1 MGCFSFIPTLVAN
14 LLLVLRLAKIVYYGC
29 NKNTSVGLLKGAF
42 VMKKSSFVA
51 LILGTVS
58 GVLFALG
65 MCMAL
70 LPEWNA
76 FTEGVIFGAVGIV
89 LGIITALIWCKME
102 NKKLPKMNGKN
113 VLRILYAIIS
123 ALVLGVGMCMCLVW
137 QQIIWGTL
145 VGLLGIIMLIAL
157 IPMIKGIK

>member
-1 MGCFSFIPTLVAN
+1 
-14 LLLVLRLAKIVYYGC
+14 
-29 NKNTSVGLLKGAF
+29 
-42 VMKKSSFVA
+42 MKKSSFVA
-51 LILGTVS
+51 LIMGTVS

-76 FTEGVIFGAVGIV
+76 FKQGVILGGVGLV
-89 LGIITALIWCKME
+89 FGIITFIIWCKME
-102 NKKLPKMNGKN
+102 NKSLPKINGKN
-113 VLRILYAIIS
+113 LVRIIYAVIS
-123 ALVLGVGMCMCLVW
+123 MLILGVGMCLCLVW
-137 QQIIWGTL
+137 EQIIWGTL

>member
-1 MGCFSFIPTLVAN
+1 
-14 LLLVLRLAKIVYYGC
+14 
-29 NKNTSVGLLKGAF
+29 
-42 VMKKSSFVA
+42 MKKSSFVA
-51 LILGTVS
+51 LTLGTVS

-76 FTEGVIFGAVGIV
+76 FKEGIVFGAIGIV
-89 LGIITALIWCKME
+89 LSIVTALIWCKME
-102 NKKLPKMNGKN
+102 NKKLPKLNGKN
-113 VLRILYAIIS
+113 VFRIIYAIVS

-137 QQIIWGTL
+137 NQIVLGTL
-145 VGLLGIIMLIAL
+145 IGLLGIIMLIAL

>member
-1 MGCFSFIPTLVAN
+1 
-14 LLLVLRLAKIVYYGC
+14 
-29 NKNTSVGLLKGAF
+29 
-42 VMKKSSFVA
+42 MKKSSFVA
-51 LILGTVS
+51 LILGTIS

-70 LPEWNA
+70 LPEWKA
-76 FTEGVIFGAVGIV
+76 FTEGIIFGAVGIV

-113 VLRILYAIIS
+113 LFRIIYAVV
-123 ALVLGVGMCMCLVW
+123 AVLVLGVGMCMCLVW
-137 QQIIWGTL
+137 QKIIWGTL

>member
-1 MGCFSFIPTLVAN
+1 
-14 LLLVLRLAKIVYYGC
+14 
-29 NKNTSVGLLKGAF
+29 
-42 VMKKSSFVA
+42 MKKSNFIA
-51 LILGTVS
+51 LIMGTVS

-76 FTEGVIFGAVGIV
+76 FIEGVIFGGIGII

-102 NKKLPKMNGKN
+102 NKKLPKMNVKN
-113 VLRILYAIIS
+113 VLRTIYGVIAV
-123 ALVLGVGMCMCLVW
+123 LVLGLGMCLCLVW
-137 QQIIWGTL
+137 EQIVIGTL
-145 VGLLGIIMLIAL
+145 VGLVGIVMLISL

>member
-1 MGCFSFIPTLVAN
+1 
-14 LLLVLRLAKIVYYGC
+14 
-29 NKNTSVGLLKGAF
+29 
-42 VMKKSSFVA
+42 MKRSSFVA
-51 LILGTVS
+51 LLMGTIS

-76 FTEGVIFGAVGIV
+76 FMEGVIFGGVGLV
-89 LGIITALIWCKME
+89 LGVVTLLVWCKME

-113 VLRILYAIIS
+113 VARILYAIV
-123 ALVLGVGMCMCLVW
+123 AVLILGTGMCLCLVW
-137 QQIIWGTL
+137 QKFVWGTL
-145 VGLLGIIMLIAL
+145 VGLLGIVMLIAL

>member
-1 MGCFSFIPTLVAN
+1 MRGELD
-14 LLLVLRLAKIVYYGC
+14 
-29 NKNTSVGLLKGAF
+29 
-42 VMKKSSFVA
+42 MKKSSFVA
-51 LILGTVS
+51 LVLGTVS

-76 FTEGVIFGAVGIV
+76 FTEGVVFGGVGIV
-89 LGIITALIWCKME
+89 LGIITAIVWCKME
-102 NKKLPKMNGKN
+102 NKKLPKMSAKN
-113 VLRILYAIIS
+113 LFRVVYAVIG

>member
-1 MGCFSFIPTLVAN
+1 
-14 LLLVLRLAKIVYYGC
+14 
-29 NKNTSVGLLKGAF
+29 
-42 VMKKSSFVA
+42 MKKSSFVT

-58 GVLFALG
+58 GVLFSLG

-76 FTEGVIFGAVGIV
+76 FKEGVVFGAVGLV
-89 LGIITALIWCKME
+89 LGIITFFVWCKME

-113 VLRILYAIIS
+113 IFITAFGIVAVLIF
-123 ALVLGVGMCMCLVW
+123 GVGLCMCLVLNK
-137 QQIIWGTL
+137 IVFGTL
-145 VGLLGIIMLIAL
+145 VGLLGLVLLLSL

>member
-1 MGCFSFIPTLVAN
+1 
-14 LLLVLRLAKIVYYGC
+14 
-29 NKNTSVGLLKGAF
+29 
-42 VMKKSSFVA
+42 MKKSSFVA
-51 LILGTVS
+51 LIMGTVS

-76 FTEGVIFGAVGIV
+76 FKEGIIFGAIGIV
-89 LGIITALIWCKME
+89 LSIITALIWCKME
-102 NKKLPKMNGKN
+102 NKKLPKMSGKN
-113 VLRILYAIIS
+113 FFRTIYVVIA
-123 ALVLGVGMCMCLVW
+123 ALVLGFGMCMCLVW

>member
-1 MGCFSFIPTLVAN
+1 
-14 LLLVLRLAKIVYYGC
+14 
-29 NKNTSVGLLKGAF
+29 
-42 VMKKSSFVA
+42 MKKSSFMA
-51 LILGTVS
+51 LIMGTVS

-76 FTEGVIFGAVGIV
+76 FKEGIIFGSIGIV

-102 NKKLPKMNGKN
+102 NKKLPQMNVKN
-113 VLRILYAIIS
+113 VLRILYAVIA
-123 ALVLGVGMCMCLVW
+123 ALILGVGMCLCLVW
-137 QQIIWGTL
+137 EQIIWGTL
-145 VGLLGIIMLIAL
+145 VGLLGIVMLIAL

>member
-1 MGCFSFIPTLVAN
+1 MKEVF
-14 LLLVLRLAKIVYYGC
+14 K
-29 NKNTSVGLLKGAF
+29 
-42 VMKKSSFVA
+42 MKKSSFVA
-51 LILGTVS
+51 LILGTIS

-65 MCMAL
+65 MCMSL

-76 FTEGVIFGAVGIV
+76 FTTGVIFGTIGIV
-89 LGIITALIWCKME
+89 LSIITTLIWCKME

-113 VLRILYAIIS
+113 VFRILYTIVA

-137 QQIIWGTL
+137 EQIILGTL
-145 VGLLGIIMLIAL
+145 IGLLGIIMLIAL